1 LLTIPVTVPTIRAA
15 WAGGA
20 ANPDAPTGETNNGS
34 GTLITGHG
42 YSDGATAVAAGFDW
56 FTGLGTGTTSS
67 IRFYNAGWASID
79 HTPDVLAAPAKQGYM
94 LFVRGDRTIIG
105 TGSNTT
111 TLKPKGGLNIGQKT
125 VAINAA
131 YEVVGNPYASAIN
144 LDAMYFNSGN
154 AAKITNT
161 FWVWD
166 VALGTSSGG
175 FRTLSGDGSS
185 NYTMTPSDGTA
196 ANYLKVQS
204 GQAFFVEKKDAGGT
218 IAIEESNKIA
228 SSSTPVIFRTT
239 SINGPVGLLNVNL
252 YKAAQLVDGT
262 TVRFNEGYDRAATE
276 DYDAVKLNN
285 FNENLSVVRDNRYL
299 SIESFPYPTN
309 TDTVFLSFWNL
320 DANDYSFRLN
330 MVEMGGKLSSAILV
344 DRFTSQETALDITGA
359 NTDYAFSVT
368 SDPTSASLSR
378 FIIVMKALVIL
389 PLNYTKVTATAKQTG
404 IEVNWKT
411 MSETGVRDFDVEKS
425 ADGLLFA
432 KAFTTAASN
441 NATGKNYSWL
451 DAQPTEGWNYYRIC
465 SNDLAGQ
472 KQYSSIV
479 KALWKNT
486 GFVTVY
492 PNQTTDGKVTLNFKG
507 LPAGDYGITLTGSNG
522 EQVYKNNL
530 LHTGGNSS
538 YTVNLRGSLLANGVY
553 VLSITDTKGTKTNFS
568 IVLAN

>member
-1 LLTIPVTVPTIRAA
+1 
-15 WAGGA
+15 
-20 ANPDAPTGETNNGS
+20 
-34 GTLITGHG
+34 
-42 YSDGATAVAAGFDW
+42 
-56 FTGLGTGTTSS
+56 
-67 IRFYNAGWASID
+67 
-79 HTPDVLAAPAKQGYM
+79 
-94 LFVRGDRTIIG
+94 
-105 TGSNTT
+105 
-111 TLKPKGGLNIGQKT
+111 
-125 VAINAA
+125 
-131 YEVVGNPYASAIN
+131 
-144 LDAMYFNSGN
+144 
-154 AAKITNT
+154 
-161 FWVWD
+161 
-166 VALGTSSGG
+166 
-175 FRTLSGDGSS
+175 
-185 NYTMTPSDGTA
+185 MTPSDGTA

-204 GQAFFVEKKDAGGT
+204 GQAFFVEKNGSGGNIT
-218 IAIEESNKIA
+218 IEEANKIA
-228 SSSTPVIFRTT
+228 SSSTPVIFRTS
-239 SINGPVGLLNVNL
+239 SIIGPVGLLNVNL

-262 TVRFNEGYDRAATE
+262 TVRFNDGYDRTATE

-441 NATGKNYSWL
+441 NATGKNYGWL
-451 DAQPTEGWNYYRIC
+451 DAQPTEGWNYYRIR

-479 KALWKNT
+479 KAVWKNT